1 MLSDIHDG
9 PFTKTN
15 VKLLQNN
22 YVIPSNIRRKQ
33 QTLFTYFAFSICL
46 ALVFAVAYMI
56 SSPITIFAQQNNNQT
71 GNQGIINLNGTNT
84 SLPILSKISDK
95 GNYQVQIRWGQPQ
108 DPNLLPQKG
117 FDMEVLF
124 LNASAPVP
132 TAKTV
137 PQRETNLTGNS
148 VVGGTGYTDPSVIQR
163 LVPID
168 SFDITIYSN
177 SGKVLWSKVN
187 QAVTAGRAAERVS
200 FQNGYTGGITI
211 VINNIKASNSVT
223 GGNLTPLSTPANP
236 ATTDSV
242 KFTAK
247 VTS

>member
-1 MLSDIHDG
+1 MLSDTRHG
-9 PFTKTN
+9 PFTTTN

-22 YVIPSNIRRKQ
+22 FIMASNIRRKQ
-33 QTLFTYFAFSICL
+33 QPLFTYFAFPICF
-46 ALVFAVAYMI
+46 ALVFAVVYMI
-56 SSPITIFAQQNNNQT
+56 SSPIAVFAQLNNNQS
-71 GNQGIINLNGTNT
+71 GNQGAINLNGTNT

-148 VVGGTGYTDPSVIQR
+148 VVGGTGYTDPSIIQR

-223 GGNLTPLSTPANP
+223 GGNLTPLSTPAKP
-236 ATTDSV
+236 ETTDSV

>member
-1 MLSDIHDG
+1 MLNDIRDG
-9 PFTKTN
+9 PFTKAG

-22 YVIPSNIRRKQ
+22 CVIPTNIRSKQ
-33 QTLFTYFAFSICL
+33 QTLFTYFTFSICF

-56 SSPITIFAQQNNNQT
+56 SSPIAGFAQENSNQT
-71 GNQGIINLNGTNT
+71 GNQTTINLNGTNT

-177 SGKVLWSKVN
+177 DGKVLWNKVN

-223 GGNLTPLSTPANP
+223 GGNLTPLSTPAKP
-236 ATTDSV
+236 GTTDSV
-242 KFTAK
+242 KFTTKIA
-247 VTS
+247 S